1 VTSAGAGSRRAARI
15 PLVVA
20 LLLALATSFC
30 GRERS
35 SSPSLPTSNAV
46 VHRSVSI
53 YFQSTDMLLV
63 PETRS
68 LSLPANDA
76 SAIGAVVREL
86 LKGSANPRLGR
97 SLPSDTV
104 LRGAFLLPEGT
115 AIVDLGGPTLAQGW
129 STGSHEE
136 LLAVYSVV
144 QTIASNFTSVKR
156 VRILVNDEPAET
168 LAGHISLERPLGPN
182 ASLLGSP
189 NTKYVN
195 RTSGL

>member
-1 VTSAGAGSRRAARI
+1 VTSCSAVARARRGAGI
-15 PLVVA
+15 LVSVA
-20 LLLALATSFC
+20 VLLLPLAVSFC
-30 GRERS
+30 RKSGS
-35 SSPSLPTSNAV
+35 ASASLPTSNAV
-46 VHRSVSI
+46 VQRSVAI
-53 YFQSTDMLLV
+53 YFQSTDMILV

-76 SAIGAVVREL
+76 AAIGAVVREL

-97 SLPSDTV
+97 SLPADTV
-104 LRGAFLLPEGT
+104 LRGSFLLPEGT

-144 QTIASNFTSVKR
+144 QTIASNFATVKR

-168 LAGHISLERPLGPN
+168 LAGHISLDRPLGPN
-182 ASLLGSP
+182 AALL
-189 NTKYVN
+189 
-195 RTSGL
+195 RSGP

>member
-1 VTSAGAGSRRAARI
+1 MTPGSAVASSRRGTGIVA
-15 PLVVA
+15 LA
-20 LLLALATSFC
+20 LLLPLAVCSC
-30 GRERS
+30 RKS
-35 SSPSLPTSNAV
+35 SSASASLPTSNAV
-46 VHRSVSI
+46 VQRSVAI

-63 PETRS
+63 AERRT

-76 SAIGAVVREL
+76 AAIGPVVREL

-97 SLPSDTV
+97 SLPADTM

-115 AIVDLGGPTLAQGW
+115 AIVDLGGPTLVQGW

-144 QTIASNFTSVKR
+144 QTVASNFATVRR

-182 ASLLGSP
+182 ASLLG
-189 NTKYVN
+189 
-195 RTSGL
+195 R